1 MGDKSSALRAAHPSQ
16 ERPLAPVSAEDGCLA
31 RTSSATPADV
41 SPAIETR
48 GLGLRFGGATIVDDV
63 SFSVPSGMFVSIIGP
78 NGAGKTSLFNLLSG
92 LYRPT
97 AGTVLLHGQD
107 ITGMAP
113 FARVRKG
120 LGRSFQLTSVF
131 PGLTTLANTMLA
143 AQASQGGNY
152 AFWRAAGQQ
161 RPVRD
166 RAAWALDTVGL
177 AGKEGII
184 AGSLGH
190 GDKRKLDLAILLC
203 AEPDVL
209 LLDEPTAGVSAEEV
223 PVMLDVIRRVRH
235 VEAKTVLMVEHKMD
249 VVHDLSDRVAVLAN
263 GALVAYDTPEA
274 VMADPFVRSAY
285 LGAA

>member
-1 MGDKSSALRAAHPSQ
+1 MT
-16 ERPLAPVSAEDGCLA
+16 PVSAEDGCRA

-131 PGLTTLANTMLA
+131 PGLTTLANTTLA

-177 AGKEGII
+177 AGKEETV
-184 AGSLGH
+184 AGLLGH

-223 PVMLDVIRRVRH
+223 PVMLDVIRRVRQ
-235 VEAKTVLMVEHKMD
+235 VEGKTVLMVEHKMD

>member
-1 MGDKSSALRAAHPSQ
+1 MATMSVVDQRRAESSSVTGA
-16 ERPLAPVSAEDGCLA
+16 DG
-31 RTSSATPADV
+31 P
-41 SPAIETR
+41 PAIETR
-48 GLGLRFGGATIVDDV
+48 GLSLRFGGATIVDDV

-92 LYRPT
+92 LYRPS
-97 AGTVLLHGQD
+97 AGQVLLHGRD

-113 FARVRKG
+113 FARVRNG

-143 AQASQGGNY
+143 AQANQGGNY
-152 AFWRAAGQQ
+152 AFWRAAG
-161 RPVRD
+161 RHRAVRE

-177 AGKEGII
+177 AGKEQII

-203 AEPDVL
+203 SEPDVL

-223 PVMLDVIRRVRH
+223 PVMLGVIRRVRQ
-235 VEAKTVLMVEHKMD
+235 VEGKTVLMVEHKMN

-274 VMADPFVRSAY
+274 VMADPFVQSAY
-285 LGAA
+285 LGVA

>member
-1 MGDKSSALRAAHPSQ
+1 
-16 ERPLAPVSAEDGCLA
+16 
-31 RTSSATPADV
+31 
-41 SPAIETR
+41 
-48 GLGLRFGGATIVDDV
+48 LGLRFGGATIVDDV

-97 AGTVLLHGQD
+97 VGTVLLHGQD